1 MSLTVKKANTSL
13 EWDSKI
19 NMAIWLFK
27 IVLKNI
33 LNALNSVFQYKTQFK
48 MWL

>member
-1 MSLTVKKANTSL
+1 MSFTVKKARMSL

-19 NMAIWLFK
+19 NIAIWLFK
-27 IVLKNI
+27 IVFENT

-48 MWL
+48 M